1 MAVRTDLWWRNL
13 VDRKMRLLLR
23 VAAVM
28 FPIVLIFVQIGFYD
42 AVLNTATVIQQSLN
56 ADLFLVSSA
65 YINISRAGTFPRARL
80 YQAAS
85 VAGVERVAPLY
96 VGHRA
101 YQNPTTLDRHE
112 LLVFGIDPEER
123 TFRLPE
129 VSDRLR
135 ALTVPDTVLIDRNS
149 RPEFGPQQSGTTTQ
163 VERKRV
169 EIIGQYT
176 IGTGFAALGDLI
188 ATDLTFS
195 RIFDGKTLERVS
207 VGLVQATPGS
217 DVWAIAADAR
227 ALLPSDTRVLT
238 RADMYDLEENFW
250 LRTTSIGLI
259 FGLGTAVAFAV
270 GFLILYQVL
279 SSDIARRLSEYATLK
294 AIGYDD
300 RAVATIVVQ
309 QGFAISLASYAPAL
323 LLSMWIYRVTRSATL
338 LPMGMTV
345 GRVGGVLFLT
355 LAMSTASGWLALR
368 KLRAANPADLF
379 LAQQ

>member
-1 MAVRTDLWWRNL
+1 
-13 VDRKMRLLLR
+13 
-23 VAAVM
+23 VAAVT
-28 FPIVLIFVQIGFYD
+28 FPIVLIFVQIGFYV
-42 AVLNTATVIQQSLN
+42 AVLNTATVIQQCLN

-65 YINISRAGTFPRARL
+65 YINISRAGTFPRSRL
-80 YQAAS
+80 YQATS
-85 VAGVERVAPLY
+85 VDGVEHVAPLY

-101 YQNPTTLDRHE
+101 YQNPTTLVRHE

-129 VSDRLR
+129 VADRLR

-163 VERKRV
+163 VGWKRV
-169 EIIGQYT
+169 EIVGQYT

-195 RIFDGKTLERVS
+195 RIFDGRTLERVG
-207 VGLVQATPGS
+207 VGLVQAAPGG
-217 DVWAIAADAR
+217 DLTAIAADIR
-227 ALLPSDTRVLT
+227 ALLPPDTRTLT
-238 RADMYDLEENFW
+238 RAEMYDLETNFW
-250 LRTTSIGLI
+250 SRTTSVGLI

-300 RAVATIVVQ
+300 RGVAAIVVQ
-309 QGFAISLASYAPAL
+309 QGFAISLAGYAPAL
-323 LLSMWIYRVTRSATL
+323 LLAVWIYRVIRRATL
-338 LPMGMTV
+338 LPMGMTA
-345 GRVGGVLFLT
+345 GRVSGVLFLT
-355 LAMSTASGWLALR
+355 LAMSAASGWLALR

-379 LAQQ
+379 SAQP

>member
-1 MAVRTDLWWRNL
+1 MAVRSDLWWRNL
-13 VDRKMRLLLR
+13 VDRKTRLLLR

-96 VGHRA
+96 VGHRG
-101 YQNPTTLDRHE
+101 YQNPVTLNRRE

-129 VSDRLR
+129 VTDRLR

-149 RPEFGPQQSGTTTQ
+149 RPEFGPQETGTTTQ

-176 IGTGFAALGDLI
+176 IGTGFAAVGDLI

-195 RIFDGKTLERVS
+195 RIFDGQTLERVS
-207 VGLVQATPGS
+207 VGLVQAAPGS
-217 DVWAIAADAR
+217 DLRAIAAGIR
-227 ALLPSDTRVLT
+227 ALLPPDTRALT
-238 RADMYDLEENFW
+238 RAEMYDLEEHFW
-250 LRTTSIGLI
+250 SRTTSIGLI

-270 GFLILYQVL
+270 GFLVLYQVL

-294 AIGYDD
+294 AIGYHD

-323 LLSMWIYRVTRSATL
+323 LLSIWIYRVTRSATL

-355 LAMSTASGWLALR
+355 LAMSAASGWLALR

>member
-1 MAVRTDLWWRNL
+1 
-13 VDRKMRLLLR
+13 MRLLLR
-23 VAAVM
+23 VAAVA
-28 FPIVLIFVQIGFYD
+28 FPIVLIFVQIGFYS
-42 AVLNTATVIQQSLN
+42 AVLNTATVIQQSLD

-85 VAGVERVAPLY
+85 AGGVDHVAPLY

-101 YQNPTTLDRHE
+101 YQNPTTLARRE
-112 LLVFGIDPEER
+112 LLVFGIDPEAR

-129 VSDRLR
+129 VADRLR
-135 ALTVPDTVLIDRNS
+135 TLTVPDTVLIDRNS

-169 EIIGQYT
+169 EIVGQYT

-195 RIFDGKTLERVS
+195 RIFDGRTLDRVS
-207 VGLVQATPGS
+207 VGLVQAAPGS
-217 DVWAIAADAR
+217 DVRTIAADIRAR
-227 ALLPSDTRVLT
+227 LPPDTVTLT
-238 RADMYDLEENFW
+238 RQEMFDLEENFW

-259 FGLGTAVAFAV
+259 FGLGTAVAFVV

-300 RAVATIVVQ
+300 RSVARIVVQ
-309 QGFAISLASYAPAL
+309 QGLAISFAGYAPAVL
-323 LLSMWIYRVTRSATL
+323 LALWIYRVTRRATH
-338 LPMGMTV
+338 LPMFMTG
-345 GRVGGVLFLT
+345 GRIGGVLFLT
-355 LAMSTASGWLALR
+355 LAMSVASGWLALR

-379 LAQQ
+379 SAQS

>member
-1 MAVRTDLWWRNL
+1 MAVRTDLWWQNL

-23 VAAVM
+23 VAAVA
-28 FPIVLIFVQIGFYD
+28 FPIVLIFVQIGFYG

-96 VGHRA
+96 IGHRA
-101 YQNPTTLDRHE
+101 YQNPTTLVRHE

-123 TFRLPE
+123 SFRLPE
-129 VSDRLR
+129 VSDRLG

-188 ATDLTFS
+188 TTDLTFS
-195 RIFDGKTLERVS
+195 RIFDGRTLERVS

-217 DVWAIAADAR
+217 DAQAIGARLR
-227 ALLPSDTRVLT
+227 ALLPPDTRALT
-238 RADMYDLEENFW
+238 RSEMFDLEEKFW
-250 LRTTSIGLI
+250 LRTTSIGAI

-279 SSDIARRLSEYATLK
+279 SSDIARQLSEYATLK
-294 AIGYDD
+294 ALGYDD
-300 RAVATIVVQ
+300 RALAAIVVQ
-309 QGFAISLASYAPAL
+309 QGFAISIASYVPAL
-323 LLSMWIYRVTRSATL
+323 LLAMWIYRVTRNATH

-355 LAMSTASGWLALR
+355 LAMSAASGWLALR
-368 KLRAANPADLF
+368 KLRAANPVDLF
-379 LAQQ
+379 SAQT

>member
-1 MAVRTDLWWRNL
+1 MRTDLWWRNL
-13 VDRKMRLLLR
+13 VDRKMRLFLR
-23 VAAVM
+23 VAAIT
-28 FPIVLIFVQIGFYD
+28 FPIMLIFVQIGFYG
-42 AVLNTATVIQQSLN
+42 AVLNTATVIQESLN

-101 YQNPTTLDRHE
+101 YQNPTTLVRHE

-169 EIIGQYT
+169 EIVGQYT

-188 ATDLTFS
+188 TTDLTFS
-195 RIFDGKTLERVS
+195 RIFDGRTLERVS

-217 DVWAIAADAR
+217 DVRGNRR
-227 ALLPSDTRVLT
+227 AYSR
-238 RADMYDLEENFW
+238 
-250 LRTTSIGLI
+250 
-259 FGLGTAVAFAV
+259 
-270 GFLILYQVL
+270 
-279 SSDIARRLSEYATLK
+279 
-294 AIGYDD
+294 
-300 RAVATIVVQ
+300 
-309 QGFAISLASYAPAL
+309 APAAGH
-323 LLSMWIYRVTRSATL
+323 SGTDASRNVRSGGEVLAENHVDRRDFR
-338 LPMGMTV
+338 PGHRRGV
-345 GRVGGVLFLT
+345 RGGVPH
-355 LAMSTASGWLALR
+355 SVSGAVVR
-368 KLRAANPADLF
+368 YRPPAVRVRDSQGARL
-379 LAQQ
+379 

>member
-1 MAVRTDLWWRNL
+1 VGSDLWWRNL
-13 VDRKMRLLLR
+13 VDRKPRLVLR
-23 VAAVM
+23 LAAVT
-28 FPIVLIFVQIGFYD
+28 FPIMLIFVQIGFYD

-56 ADLFLVSSA
+56 ADVFLVSSA
-65 YINISRAGTFPRARL
+65 YINISRAGTFPRSRL

-96 VGHRA
+96 VGHRS
-101 YQNPTTLDRHE
+101 YQNPVTFARRE
-112 LLVFGIDPEER
+112 LLVFGIDPDER
-123 TFRLPE
+123 TFRLQD
-129 VSDRLR
+129 VADHLH
-135 ALTVPDTVLIDRNS
+135 ALTVLDTVLIDRNS
-149 RPEFGPQQSGTTTQ
+149 RPEFGPQQTGTMTQ

-169 EIIGQYT
+169 EIVGQYT

-188 ATDLTFS
+188 ATDQTFS
-195 RIFDGKTLERVS
+195 RIFDGQTLERVS
-207 VGLVQATPGS
+207 VGLVQAAPRS
-217 DVWAIAADAR
+217 DVRAVAAGIR
-227 ALLPSDTRVLT
+227 ALLPPDTRTLT
-238 RADMYDLEENFW
+238 RDEMFDLEESFW

-279 SSDIARRLSEYATLK
+279 SSDIARHLSEYATLK

-300 RAVATIVVQ
+300 RAVATIVVL
-309 QGFAISLASYAPAL
+309 QGLALSFASYAPAL
-323 LLSMWIYRVTRSATL
+323 LLSIWIYRVTRRATL

-355 LAMSTASGWLALR
+355 LAMSAASGWLALR

-379 LAQQ
+379 SAQP

>member
-1 MAVRTDLWWRNL
+1 MRSDLWWRNL
-13 VDRKMRLLLR
+13 VDRKMRLALR
-23 VAAVM
+23 VTAVT
-28 FPIVLIFVQIGFYD
+28 FPILLIFVQIGFYD
-42 AVLNTATVIQQSLN
+42 AVLHTATVIQQALN

-65 YINISRAGTFPRARL
+65 YINVSRAGSFPRSRL

-85 VAGVERVAPLY
+85 VEGVERVAPLY

-101 YQNPTTLDRHE
+101 YQNPTTLLRRE

-129 VSDRLR
+129 VSDRLQ
-135 ALTVPDTVLIDRNS
+135 ALTVLDTVLIDRNS

-169 EIIGQYT
+169 EIVGQYT
-176 IGTGFAALGDLI
+176 IGTGFAALGDLV

-195 RIFDGKTLERVS
+195 RIFDGQTLERVS
-207 VGLVQATPGS
+207 VGLVQTAPGS
-217 DVWAIAADAR
+217 DVQAIAAGIR
-227 ALLPSDTRVLT
+227 ELLPPDIRTLT
-238 RADMYDLEENFW
+238 RADMFDLEENFW

-259 FGLGTAVAFAV
+259 FGMGTAVAFAV
-270 GFLILYQVL
+270 GLLILYQVL

-300 RAVATIVVQ
+300 RALQTIVVQ
-309 QGFAISLASYAPAL
+309 QGLAISCASYAPAL
-323 LLSMWIYRVTRSATL
+323 LLAMWIYRVTRSATH
-338 LPMGMTV
+338 LPMAMTV

-355 LAMSTASGWLALR
+355 LAMSAASGWLALR

-379 LAQQ
+379 SSQS

>member
-1 MAVRTDLWWRNL
+1 VRTDLWWQNL
-13 VDRKMRLLLR
+13 VDRKLRLLLR
-23 VAAVM
+23 VAAVT
-28 FPIVLIFVQIGFYD
+28 FPILLIFVQIGFYD
-42 AVLNTATVIQQSLN
+42 AVLSTATVIQQTLN

-65 YINISRAGTFPRARL
+65 YVNISRAGTFPRSRL

-85 VAGVERVAPLY
+85 VAGVEHVAPLY

-101 YQNPTTLDRHE
+101 YQNPTTLVRRE

-129 VSDRLR
+129 VSDRL
-135 ALTVPDTVLIDRNS
+135 ADLTVPDRVLIDRNS

-169 EIIGQYT
+169 EIVGQYT

-188 ATDLTFS
+188 ATDQTFS
-195 RIFDGKTLERVS
+195 RIFDGQTLERVS
-207 VGLVQATPGS
+207 VGLVQAAPGS
-217 DVWAIAADAR
+217 DVPAIAARMR
-227 ALLPSDTRVLT
+227 ALLPPDIRTLT
-238 RADMYDLEENFW
+238 RAEMFDLEENFW
-250 LRTTSIGLI
+250 SRTTSVGLI

-300 RAVATIVVQ
+300 RAVATIVVL
-309 QGFAISLASYAPAL
+309 QGFAISCASYAPAWL
-323 LLSMWIYRVTRSATL
+323 LALWIYRVTRSATH

-345 GRVGGVLFLT
+345 GRVVGVLFLT
-355 LAMSTASGWLALR
+355 LAMSAGSGWLALR

-379 LAQQ
+379 SAQQ

>member
-1 MAVRTDLWWRNL
+1 VRTDLWWRNL

-56 ADLFLVSSA
+56 AELFLVSSA

-112 LLVFGIDPEER
+112 LLVFGIDPAER

-129 VSDRLR
+129 VSDRLH

-195 RIFDGKTLERVS
+195 RIFEGKTLERVS

-217 DVWAIAADAR
+217 DVRAIAADTR

-355 LAMSTASGWLALR
+355 LAMSAASGWLALR

>member
-1 MAVRTDLWWRNL
+1 MRTDLWWRNL
-13 VDRKMRLLLR
+13 VDRKLRLLLR
-23 VAAVM
+23 VAAVT
-28 FPIVLIFVQIGFYD
+28 FPIMLIFVQIGFYD

-65 YINISRAGTFPRARL
+65 YINISRAGSFPRSRL
-80 YQAAS
+80 SQAAS

-101 YQNPTTLDRHE
+101 YQNPATLARRE
-112 LLVFGIDPEER
+112 LLVFGIDPEEQ
-123 TFRLPE
+123 TFRLPD
-129 VSDRLR
+129 VADHLH

-149 RPEFGPQQSGTTTQ
+149 RPEFGTQRTGTTTQ

-169 EIIGQYT
+169 EIVGQYT

-188 ATDLTFS
+188 ATDQTFS
-195 RIFDGKTLERVS
+195 RIFDGQTLERVS
-207 VGLVQATPGS
+207 LGLVQAAPGR
-217 DVWAIAADAR
+217 DLPTVAAGIR
-227 ALLPSDTRVLT
+227 ALLPPDTRTLT
-238 RADMYDLEENFW
+238 RAEMFELEENFW

-270 GFLILYQVL
+270 GLLILYQVL
-279 SSDIARRLSEYATLK
+279 SSDISRRLSEYATLK

-300 RAVATIVVQ
+300 RALATIVVQ
-309 QGFAISLASYAPAL
+309 QGFAIAFAGYAPAWL
-323 LLSMWIYRVTRSATL
+323 LATWIYRVTRDATH
-338 LPMGMTV
+338 LPMSMTA

-355 LAMSTASGWLALR
+355 LAMSAASGWLALS

-379 LAQQ
+379 APQS

>member
-1 MAVRTDLWWRNL
+1 MAVRTDFWWRNL

-23 VAAVM
+23 VAAVT
-28 FPIVLIFVQIGFYD
+28 FPIVLIFVQLGFYD
-42 AVLNTATVIQQSLN
+42 AVLQTATVIQQSLN

-101 YQNPTTLDRHE
+101 YQNPTTLERHE
-112 LLVFGIDPEER
+112 LLVFGIDPEHQ

-129 VSDRLR
+129 VSDRLH
-135 ALTVPDTVLIDRNS
+135 ALTIPDTVLIDRNS
-149 RPEFGPQQSGTTTQ
+149 RPEFGPQETGTTTQ

-188 ATDLTFS
+188 ATDQTFS
-195 RIFDGKTLERVS
+195 RIFDGRTLDRVS

-217 DVWAIAADAR
+217 NVRAIADGIR
-227 ALLPSDTRVLT
+227 ALLPPDSRALT
-238 RADMYDLEENFW
+238 RAEMNAVEENFW
-250 LRTTSIGLI
+250 LRTTSIGPI

-279 SSDIARRLSEYATLK
+279 SSDIARQISEYATLK
-294 AIGYDD
+294 ALGYHD
-300 RAVATIVVQ
+300 RALATIVIQ
-309 QGFAISLASYAPAL
+309 QGFAISLASYTPAL
-323 LLSMWIYRVTRSATL
+323 LLAMWIYRVTRSATL
-338 LPMGMTV
+338 LPMGMTA

-355 LAMSTASGWLALR
+355 LAMSAASGWLALR
-368 KLRAANPADLF
+368 KLRAADPVDLF
-379 LAQQ
+379 TAQT

>member
-1 MAVRTDLWWRNL
+1 VRTDLWWRNL

-56 ADLFLVSSA
+56 AELFLVSSA

-129 VSDRLR
+129 VSDRLH

-195 RIFDGKTLERVS
+195 RIFEGKTLERVS

-217 DVWAIAADAR
+217 DVRAIAADTR

-355 LAMSTASGWLALR
+355 LAMSAASGWLALR

>member
-1 MAVRTDLWWRNL
+1 
-13 VDRKMRLLLR
+13 MRLVLR
-23 VAAVM
+23 VAAVT

-42 AVLNTATVIQQSLN
+42 AVLNTATVIQQTLD

-65 YINISRAGTFPRARL
+65 YINISRAGTFPRSRL

-101 YQNPTTLDRHE
+101 YQNPTTLVRHE
-112 LLVFGIDPEER
+112 LLIFGIDPEER

-135 ALTVPDTVLIDRNS
+135 ALTMPDTVLIDRNS
-149 RPEFGPQQSGTTTQ
+149 RKEFGPQQSGTTTQ
-163 VERKRV
+163 VGWKRV
-169 EIIGQYT
+169 EIVGQYT

-188 ATDLTFS
+188 AADLTFS

-207 VGLVQATPGS
+207 VGLVQAAPGS
-217 DVWAIAADAR
+217 DLGAIAADIR
-227 ALLPSDTRVLT
+227 ALLPPDTQTLT
-238 RADMYDLEENFW
+238 RAEMYDLEGTFW
-250 LRTTSIGLI
+250 SRTTSVGLI

-300 RAVATIVVQ
+300 RAVAAIVVQ
-309 QGFAISLASYAPAL
+309 QGFAISFASYAPAL
-323 LLSMWIYRVTRSATL
+323 LLAIWIYRVIRSATL

-355 LAMSTASGWLALR
+355 LAMSAASGWLALR

-379 LAQQ
+379 SAQP

>member
-1 MAVRTDLWWRNL
+1 MAVRTELWWRNL

-23 VAAVM
+23 VAAVT
-28 FPIVLIFVQIGFYD
+28 FPIVMIFVQLGFYD
-42 AVLNTATVIQQSLN
+42 AVLHTATVIQQSLD
-56 ADLFLVSSA
+56 ADVFLVSSA
-65 YINISRAGTFPRARL
+65 YINISRAGSFPRARL

-101 YQNPTTLDRHE
+101 YQNPTTLVRHE

-129 VSDRLR
+129 VEGRLR

-149 RPEFGPQQSGTTTQ
+149 RPEFGPQESGTTTQ
-163 VERKRV
+163 VQRKRV
-169 EIIGQYT
+169 EIVGQYT

-195 RIFDGKTLERVS
+195 RIFDGQTLERVS

-217 DVWAIAADAR
+217 DVRAIAAGIR
-227 ALLPSDTRVLT
+227 ALLPPDVRALT
-238 RADMYDLEENFW
+238 RAEMYDLEENFW
-250 LRTTSIGLI
+250 LRTTSIGPI

-279 SSDIARRLSEYATLK
+279 SSDIARQLSEYATLK
-294 AIGYDD
+294 ALGYDD
-300 RAVATIVVQ
+300 RALATIVVR
-309 QGFAISLASYAPAL
+309 QGFAISCAGYAPAL
-323 LLSMWIYRVTRSATL
+323 LLALWIYRVTRSATL

-355 LAMSTASGWLALR
+355 LAMSAASGWLALR
-368 KLRAANPADLF
+368 KLRAADPVDLF
-379 LAQQ
+379 SAQT

>member
-23 VAAVM
+23 VAAVT
-28 FPIVLIFVQIGFYD
+28 FPIVLIFVQIGFYV
-42 AVLNTATVIQQSLN
+42 AVLETATVIQQSLN

-65 YINISRAGTFPRARL
+65 YINISRAGTVPRARL

-101 YQNPTTLDRHE
+101 YQNPTTLVRHE

-169 EIIGQYT
+169 EIVGQYT

-195 RIFDGKTLERVS
+195 RIFDGRTLERVS

-217 DVWAIAADAR
+217 DLRAIAAGIR
-227 ALLPSDTRVLT
+227 ALLPPDTRALT
-238 RADMYDLEENFW
+238 RAEMYDLEENFW

-279 SSDIARRLSEYATLK
+279 SSDIARQLSEYATLK

-300 RAVATIVVQ
+300 RALAAIVVQ
-309 QGFAISLASYAPAL
+309 QGFAISFASYAPAL
-323 LLSMWIYRVTRSATL
+323 LLAMWIYRVTRSATH

-355 LAMSTASGWLALR
+355 LVMSAASGWLALR

-379 LAQQ
+379 LARQ

>member
-1 MAVRTDLWWRNL
+1 MAVRNDLWWRNL

-23 VAAVM
+23 VAAIT
-28 FPIVLIFVQIGFYD
+28 FPIMLIFVQSGFYD
-42 AVLNTATVIQQSLN
+42 AVLKTATVIQESLN

-101 YQNPTTLDRHE
+101 YQNPVTLDRRE
-112 LLVFGIDPEER
+112 LLVFGIDPAER

-129 VSDRLR
+129 VSERLR

-169 EIIGQYT
+169 EIVGQYT

-195 RIFDGKTLERVS
+195 RIFDGRTLERVS
-207 VGLVQATPGS
+207 VGLVQTAPGS
-217 DVWAIAADAR
+217 DVPAIVAEIRAR
-227 ALLPSDTRVLT
+227 LPPDIRALT
-238 RADMYDLEENFW
+238 RAEMYDLEENFW

-279 SSDIARRLSEYATLK
+279 SSDIARQLSEYATLK
-294 AIGYDD
+294 ALGYDD
-300 RAVATIVVQ
+300 RALATMVVQ
-309 QGFAISLASYAPAL
+309 QGFAISCASFAPAL
-323 LLSMWIYRVTRSATL
+323 LLALWIYSVTRSATH
-338 LPMGMTV
+338 LPMGMNV
-345 GRVGGVLFLT
+345 GRVAGVLFLT
-355 LAMSTASGWLALR
+355 LAMSAASGWLALR
-368 KLRAANPADLF
+368 KLRAANPVDLF
-379 LAQQ
+379 SAQT

>member
-1 MAVRTDLWWRNL
+1 MRTDIWWRNL
-13 VDRKMRLLLR
+13 VDRKMRLSMR
-23 VAAVM
+23 VAAVT
-28 FPIVLIFVQIGFYD
+28 FPIMLIFVQMGFYD
-42 AVLNTATVIQQSLN
+42 AVLNTATVIQESLN

-65 YINISRAGTFPRARL
+65 YVNISRAGTFPRARL

-101 YQNPTTLDRHE
+101 YQNPITRDRRE
-112 LLVFGIDPEER
+112 LLVFGIDPAER
-123 TFRLPE
+123 TFRLAE
-129 VSDRLR
+129 VSDRLH

-169 EIIGQYT
+169 EIVGQYT

-188 ATDLTFS
+188 ATDQTFL
-195 RIFDGKTLERVS
+195 RIFDGRTLERVS
-207 VGLVQATPGS
+207 VGLVQAAPRS
-217 DVWAIAADAR
+217 DVRAIAAGIR
-227 ALLPSDTRVLT
+227 ALLPPDTRALT
-238 RADMYDLEENFW
+238 RAEMFDLEETFW

-279 SSDIARRLSEYATLK
+279 SSDIARQLSEYATLK
-294 AIGYDD
+294 ALGYDD
-300 RAVATIVVQ
+300 RALAAIVVR
-309 QGFAISLASYAPAL
+309 QGFAISLVSYAPAFVL
-323 LLSMWIYRVTRSATL
+323 ALSIYRVTRSATH

-345 GRVGGVLFLT
+345 GRAAGVLILT
-355 LAMSTASGWLALR
+355 LAMSGASGWLALR
-368 KLRAANPADLF
+368 KLRAANPVDLF
-379 LAQQ
+379 SAQT